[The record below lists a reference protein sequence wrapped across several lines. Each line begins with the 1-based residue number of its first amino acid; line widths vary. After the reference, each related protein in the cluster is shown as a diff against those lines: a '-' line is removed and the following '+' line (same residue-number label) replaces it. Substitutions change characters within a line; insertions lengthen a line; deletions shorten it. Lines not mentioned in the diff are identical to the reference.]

1 MITGTGAYWTSN
13 NKNKEKPVK
22 KKFNST
28 LRKGFNMTFENGLT
42 ISVQWGAGN
51 YCDNHDNG
59 DFTCRTDA
67 RSDTAEIAVLYN
79 GEFLDIDQFLPE
91 GAYSDGTVCGWL
103 SPEEVLY
110 AMNKVQAFNPNV

>member
-1 MITGTGAYWTSN
+1 M
-13 NKNKEKPVK
+13 

-28 LRKGFNMTFENGLT
+28 MRKGFNMTFENGLT

-51 YCDNHDNG
+51 YCENHDKG

-67 RSDTAEIAVLYN
+67 HSDNAEIAVLYN
-79 GEFLDIDQFLPE
+79 GKFLNIEPFVPNHCYHDDV
-91 GAYSDGTVCGWL
+91 VCGWL